1 MARARSKTRRS
12 SGWIHAI
19 LFNAM
24 LLLLPVMGANV
35 TVSAFAA
42 RAFPAEPSAS
52 ALTLTRARMN
62 EAFTAILPRGA
73 NRRAFWADL
82 VDRELRGR
90 DMGAAT
96 GYLLAAPYLLG
107 EEDVKAIRAA
117 VDSVPSG
124 SEDERL
130 IQAALLFLPNDVRA
144 RYERATHGP
153 LPVGLPPPDPE
164 TAPPAGE
171 EVTEAVA
178 GEPAD
183 TAPPPPPP
191 PTRMV
196 SARGPGF
203 DVLGDW
209 AEIARDAED
218 WVGGTQGESFALRL
232 SGFAQITPGLG
243 SLGPREVQ
251 EVASILKTAHRA
263 GRLQPEYRAF
273 LAGQLDRILPE
284 TTVRSRLADALEGVA
299 PTAEKGARV
308 EAAFRESVDDSALTP
323 IAEEMRQIR
332 EISVATSATGTITL
346 IEHVRDGSDMRRA
359 RYVAE
364 AGGFR
369 AVALAKQVGGEV
381 LGLAHTGIHL
391 ARETILQIMA
401 AVAAAMALFWLTMAA
416 IQRAFFAGSDQP

>member
-1 MARARSKTRRS
+1 MARARSKTGRS
-12 SGWIHAI
+12 SGWVHAI
-19 LFNAM
+19 LFNAL

-52 ALTLTRARMN
+52 ALTLTRARIN
-62 EAFTAILPRGA
+62 EAFTAILPRSA

-96 GYLLAAPYLLG
+96 GFLLAAPYLLG
-107 EEDVKAIRAA
+107 EEDVKALRAA

-144 RYERATHGP
+144 RYERATQGP
-153 LPVGLPPPDPE
+153 MLVGLP
-164 TAPPAGE
+164 
-171 EVTEAVA
+171 
-178 GEPAD
+178 EPAPEAD
-183 TAPPPPPP
+183 PPVEDGEGDMPATGPAAADQPA
-191 PTRMV
+191 PTRIV

-209 AEIARDAED
+209 SEIARDSED
-218 WVGGTQGESFALRL
+218 WIAGTQGESFALRL

-251 EVASILKTAHRA
+251 EMASILKTAHRA

-284 TTVRSRLADALEGVA
+284 TTIRSRLADALEGVA
-299 PTAEKGARV
+299 PTSERGARV
-308 EAAFRESVDDSALTP
+308 EAAFRESVNDSAVTP

-332 EISVATSATGTITL
+332 EISMATSATGAITL
-346 IEHVRDGSDMRRA
+346 IEQVRDGSDMRRA

-369 AVALAKQVGGEV
+369 SVALAKQIGGEV
-381 LGLAHTGIHL
+381 LEHAHTGIHL
-391 ARETILQIMA
+391 SRETILQVMA

-416 IQRAFFAGSDQP
+416 IQRAFFAATAPA